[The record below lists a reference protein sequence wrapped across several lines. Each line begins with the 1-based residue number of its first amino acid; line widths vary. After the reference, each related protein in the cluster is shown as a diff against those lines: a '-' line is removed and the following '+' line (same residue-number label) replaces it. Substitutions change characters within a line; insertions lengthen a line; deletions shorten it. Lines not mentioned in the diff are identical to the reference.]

1 MNRLKFLFL
10 LLCVSFSVVAQV
22 YEPSYASLQQYKCP
36 EWIQKAKFG
45 IYCHWNAQSF
55 SKSESNGWYAREMY
69 IQGSAA
75 YNDHLRNWGHP
86 SEVGYK
92 NIVELWTADKFN
104 AKEWVSLF
112 KGAGAKFVLTMAVHH
127 DNFDMWDSKYQP
139 KWNSTNYGPKVDV
152 CKVIREETLKAGL
165 RWGVTTHLERSYSWS
180 QTNKGADKV
189 GPKAGVPYDGNL
201 KEYQDLYHEYPNFAD
216 LGPDFCQLRSPMVSP
231 QSWKDMW
238 KNRTKD
244 LISRY
249 HPDFFYI
256 DGALPYTDD
265 GGKVGMEVE
274 AFFLNHNASQHN
286 GVCEGFF
293 GIKDIKHHGVFYP
306 GTTSTVLERTY
317 SEEIQAVPKLSEES
331 IGAWFHTG
339 KSDYYPVNR
348 ILSAMVDVVA
358 KNCIFLLN
366 VPPKADG
373 SFDDEA
379 VSILREIGAWM
390 DVNGDAIYETS
401 PWRTFGEGSVRYTT
415 KGNTLN
421 AIVCS
426 KLESDLLLASLK
438 DWKASDIKSIKI
450 LGCNEKVDFD
460 ITDLGVLIHTPKSVK
475 GADKFFSF
483 QIECN
488 DLGKQPFTVI
498 NLQSVK
504 ELNKEAA
511 KKFGAT
517 GNNGLIPLP

>member
-1 MNRLKFLFL
+1 MKLKSLFL
-10 LLCVSFSVVAQV
+10 LLCASTNVMAQ
-22 YEPSYASLQQYKCP
+22 YYAPSYSSLQQYKCP
-36 EWIQKAKFG
+36 DWIKEAKFG
-45 IYCHWNAQSF
+45 IYCHWNAQSA
-55 SKSESNGWYAREMY
+55 SKSENNGWYAREMY
-69 IQGSAA
+69 IEGSAA

-92 NIVELWTADKFN
+92 DVVEAWNADKFD

-112 KGAGAKFVLTMAVHH
+112 KEAGAKFVLTMAVHH

-139 KWNSTNYGPKVDV
+139 KWNSTHYGPKVDV
-152 CKVIREETLKAGL
+152 CKMIRDETLKAGM
-165 RWGVTTHLERSYSWS
+165 RWGVTTHLERSYSWF
-180 QTNKGADKV
+180 QTNKGADKTGV
-189 GPKAGVPYDGNL
+189 KAGIPYDGNML
-201 KEYQDLYHEYPNFAD
+201 EYQDLYHEYPNFAD

-231 QSWKDMW
+231 QSWKEMW
-238 KNRTKD
+238 KNRSID

-274 AFFLNHNASQHN
+274 SFFLNHNAEQHG

-306 GTTSTVLERTY
+306 GGASILLERAY
-317 SEEIQAVPKLSEES
+317 SDRIQEEPQLSDES

-339 KSDYYPVNR
+339 KSDYYTVNR
-348 ILSAMVDVVA
+348 ILSSMVDVVA

-366 VPPKADG
+366 IPPKADG
-373 SFDDEA
+373 SFDPEA
-379 VSILREIGAWM
+379 VSMLKEIGAWL
-390 DVNGDAIYETS
+390 DVNGDAIYGTS
-401 PWRTFGEGSVRYTT
+401 PWKTFGEGSVRYTT
-415 KGNTLN
+415 KGNNLN
-421 AIVCS
+421 VIVCS
-426 KLESDLLLASLK
+426 KLENDLLLASLK
-438 DWKASDIKSIKI
+438 GWKNSDIKSIRL
-450 LGCNEKVDFD
+450 LGREGNVSFK
-460 ITDLGVLIHTPKSVK
+460 ITDFGVLVHIPNDIKDS
-475 GADKFFSF
+475 DKFPTF
-483 QIECN
+483 QIECK
-488 DLGKQPFTVI
+488 DLVNQPFTVV

-504 ELNKEAA
+504 ALNEEAA

>member
-1 MNRLKFLFL
+1 MKKVLFA
-10 LLCVSFSVVAQV
+10 LLCLLSVNGFAQKF
-22 YEPSYASLQQYKCP
+22 EPTFASLQQYQCP

-45 IYCHWNAQSF
+45 IYCHWNAQSA
-55 SKSESNGWYAREMY
+55 SKSPNNGWYAREMY
-69 IQGSAA
+69 IEGSPA
-75 YNDHLRNWGHP
+75 YKDHLRNWGHP

-92 NIVELWTADKFN
+92 DVIEAWKSDKFD

-112 KGAGAKFVLTMAVHH
+112 KSAGAKFVLTMAVHH

-139 KWNSTNYGPKVDV
+139 KWNSMNYGPKVDV

-165 RWGVTTHLERSYSWS
+165 RWGVTTHLERSYSWF
-180 QTNKGADKV
+180 QINKGADKV
-189 GPKAGVPYDGNL
+189 GDKAGVPYDGNL

-216 LGPDFCQLRSPMVSP
+216 LGPEYCQLRTPMVSP

-238 KNRTKD
+238 KNRTED

-256 DGALPYTDD
+256 DGALPYADD

-293 GIKDIKHHGVFYP
+293 GIKDIKHHGAFYP

-317 SEEIQAVPKLSEES
+317 SEGIQNVPKLSEES
-331 IGAWFHTG
+331 IGAWFYTG
-339 KSDYYPVNR
+339 ESDYFSVNR
-348 ILSAMVDVVA
+348 LLSSMVDVVA

-366 VPPKADG
+366 IPPKADG

-379 VSILREIGAWM
+379 VAILKGIGAWM
-390 DVNGDAIYETS
+390 DVNGDAIYGTS
-401 PWRTFGEGSVRYTT
+401 PWKTFGEGSVRYTR
-415 KGNTLN
+415 KGNILN

-426 KLESDLLLASLK
+426 ELGSDLLLASLK
-438 DWKASDIKSIKI
+438 DWKASDIKSIKL
-450 LGCNEKVDFD
+450 LGSNEMVEFD
-460 ITDLGVLIHTPKSVK
+460 ITDLGVLIHTPKSIM
-475 GADKFFSF
+475 GSDKFPSF
-483 QIECN
+483 QIECKN
-488 DLGKQPFTVI
+488 LDKQPFTVI

-504 ELNKEAA
+504 KLNEEAS
-511 KKFGAT
+511 KIFGAT
-517 GNNGLIPLP
+517 GNSGAIPLP